1 MADTD
6 GGRYY
11 AEELKVSNGEGAR
24 ARLQEAL
31 DAGDRKEWHLVG
43 VSDLAGDSVI
53 LFWDTRRPSFGRNQP
68 LG

>member
-31 DAGDRKEWHLVG
+31 DAGDRKE
-43 VSDLAGDSVI
+43 
-53 LFWDTRRPSFGRNQP
+53 
-68 LG
+68 